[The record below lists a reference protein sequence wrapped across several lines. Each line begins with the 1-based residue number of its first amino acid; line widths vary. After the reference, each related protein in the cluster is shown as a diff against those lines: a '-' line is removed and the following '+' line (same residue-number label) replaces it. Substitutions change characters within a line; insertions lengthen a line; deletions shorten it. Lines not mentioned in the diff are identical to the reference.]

1 MADDSKTSIASAH
14 FKKLQKAE
22 DGKKAM
28 SEYEA
33 ERAAVEAKTQRLREL
48 RLARD
53 AASPPPAPAKAP
65 SGAKKST
72 TKSKKTAGTLGGWL
86 ASQKASGRRS

>member
-1 MADDSKTSIASAH
+1 MADNAKQNQAEAQ
-14 FKKLQKAE
+14 FRKAQRAE

-33 ERAAVEAKTQRLREL
+33 AAAATRARTAKLREL

-53 AASPPPAPAKAP
+53 AAEHAAALAVPP
-65 SGAKKST
+65 AKKSG
-72 TKSKKTAGTLGGWL
+72 KKATRAVTE
-86 ASQKASGRRS
+86 

>member
-1 MADDSKTSIASAH
+1 MANKSAKDEAQAQ
-14 FKKLQKAE
+14 FKKAQRAE

-33 ERAAVEAKTQRLREL
+33 EGAAARAKTARLREL

-53 AASPPPAPAKAP
+53 AAEAALPVAAPAPKKKSAKAKKAP
-65 SGAKKST
+65 SGGLSA
-72 TKSKKTAGTLGGWL
+72 WL
-86 ASQKASGRRS
+86 DDRNSSGHNN